1 MAGTLGICLTS
12 LTQDPEASNE
22 PQADSDDHEIENQ
35 REDSESDGSSNDC
48 DTSGDNEPIHKSDDS
63 DTDIETAN
71 YETRTNDMG
80 MKLVFGTI
88 ENARII

>member
-1 MAGTLGICLTS
+1 MAGTFGICLTS
-12 LTQDPEASNE
+12 LTQEPETSNE
-22 PQADSDDHEIENQ
+22 PKADSDDHEIENQ

-71 YETRTNDMG
+71 YETRTNRYG
-80 MKLVFGTI
+80 HEVGVWNNRK
-88 ENARII
+88 R